1 MWDKIKVLLGMSW
14 GTTWGTPWEHDEN
27 TLGTHWEQGKNQ
39 KKLPP
44 PDPQKEKTGPLMSAC

>member
-27 TLGTHWEQGKNQ
+27 TLGTPK

-44 PDPQKEKTGPLMSAC
+44 PNPQKEKTGRLMSAC

>member
-1 MWDKIKVLLGMSW
+1 LGMSW